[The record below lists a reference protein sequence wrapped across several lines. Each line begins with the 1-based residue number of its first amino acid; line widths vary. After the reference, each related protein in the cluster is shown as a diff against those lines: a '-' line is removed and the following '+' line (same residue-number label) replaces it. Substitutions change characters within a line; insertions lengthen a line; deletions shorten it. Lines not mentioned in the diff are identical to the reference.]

1 MSVLQEDRKRMRGEA
16 MATVE
21 AFNRGLRIIL
31 LDDGKTYPITN
42 WFDNRGNDCDPDTAE
57 FAVAGPDDNGK
68 WYTIEL
74 GEYSHLGVH

>member
-1 MSVLQEDRKRMRGEA
+1 

-21 AFNRGLRIIL
+21 ALNRSLRIIL

-42 WFDNRGNDCDPDTAE
+42 WFDSRGNDCDPDEAE
-57 FAVAGPDDNGK
+57 FAVAGPDSNGK

>member
-1 MSVLQEDRKRMRGEA
+1 MTDIEALNRK
-16 MATVE
+16 
-21 AFNRGLRIIL
+21 LRTIL

-42 WFDNRGNDCDPDTAE
+42 WFDNNGNDCDPDEAE
-57 FAVAGPDDNGK
+57 FAVAGPDSDGK